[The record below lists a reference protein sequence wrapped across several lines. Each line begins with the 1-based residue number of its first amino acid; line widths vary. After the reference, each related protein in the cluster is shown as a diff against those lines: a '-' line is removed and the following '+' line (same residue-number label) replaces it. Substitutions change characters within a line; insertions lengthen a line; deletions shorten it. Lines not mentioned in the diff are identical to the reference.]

1 MLQQVVMFWNPP
13 APVGQDISVQKA
25 VLVHTVGMSK
35 SELGRFYL
43 RFLKKID
50 MLMISANA
58 LVAFCFS
65 KLVFDFDMQSKNRF
79 IKNCKM

>member
-43 RFLKKID
+43 RFD